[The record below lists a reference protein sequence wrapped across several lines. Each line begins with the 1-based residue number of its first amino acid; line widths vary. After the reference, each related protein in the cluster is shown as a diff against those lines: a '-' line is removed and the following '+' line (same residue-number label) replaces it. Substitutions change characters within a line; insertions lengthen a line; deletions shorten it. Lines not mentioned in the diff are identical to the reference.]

1 MSTIFIGNKPIT
13 IKTMAKA
20 KVSVGSSNKKV
31 TFGKRGK
38 GKAKKSYS
46 KYEEKP
52 KKYRGQG
59 R

>member
-1 MSTIFIGNKPIT
+1 
-13 IKTMAKA
+13 MAKA
-20 KVSVGSSNKKV
+20 KASTIAIKI
-31 TFGKRGK
+31 TFGTRRN

-46 KYEEKP
+46 KALNKP